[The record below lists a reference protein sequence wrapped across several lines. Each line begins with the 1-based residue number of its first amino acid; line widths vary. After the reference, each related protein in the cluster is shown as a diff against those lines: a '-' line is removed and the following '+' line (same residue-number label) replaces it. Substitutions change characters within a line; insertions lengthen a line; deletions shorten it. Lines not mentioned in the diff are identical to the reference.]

1 MFSAGTSQSW
11 KTSSHVSDP
20 RMPSLSSFCA
30 VLKPFMPFSTR
41 KAVIAFEPWSFG
53 AVRM

>member
-1 MFSAGTSQSW
+1 
-11 KTSSHVSDP
+11 
-20 RMPSLSSFCA
+20 MPSLSSFCA
-30 VLKPFMPFSTR
+30 VVNPFMPFSTR